1 MMINFFKRLLKDERG
16 AESIE
21 MALVVSTVAVATIG
35 SYKAVTNSLD
45 AGLGNIT
52 DGITDG
58 TSSETP

>member
-1 MMINFFKRLLKDERG
+1 MINFFKRLLKDERG

-45 AGLGNIT
+45 AGLSNIT
-52 DGITDG
+52 DGIADG